1 MGAMCDDG
9 GKTVGR
15 DTTTLGIL
23 EPLLLV
29 DPLMEASLR
38 AFFPY
43 QRLVKEIEE
52 RRKRDGWRGEK
63 R

>member
-1 MGAMCDDG
+1 
-9 GKTVGR
+9 
-15 DTTTLGIL
+15 
-23 EPLLLV
+23 
-29 DPLMEASLR
+29 MEASLR

>member
-1 MGAMCDDG
+1 MIRWAR
-9 GKTVGR
+9 KTVGR

-23 EPLLLV
+23 EHLLLV

-38 AFFPY
+38 AFLPY